1 MRRERVREAHN
12 RRGANRDGGS
22 PARVDLEAEG
32 PVQGVDDGEASR
44 TRAAIVWLMAGM
56 TRQQLEELA
65 AVARRIAEEEE
76 TCRDE

>member
-1 MRRERVREAHN
+1 
-12 RRGANRDGGS
+12 
-22 PARVDLEAEG
+22 
-32 PVQGVDDGEASR
+32 VQGVDDGEASR